1 MPGQGILK
9 QRISGFYCSFYD
21 FDITWHQILFPY
33 NKNNSN
39 HPEIL
44 MSRILYNKTER

>member
-1 MPGQGILK
+1 
-9 QRISGFYCSFYD
+9 
-21 FDITWHQILFPY
+21 LFPY
-33 NKNNSN
+33 NNNNSN